1 MKVDK
6 EYPFIMIEIQTDV
19 DKGSDTYREKY
30 VHVTLVPFKDGRPDR
45 DNMVIV
51 KADRFTIEHHTL
63 NAKDQIK
70 PSSHNLQV
78 FQSQEFEGLGDE
90 E

>member
-30 VHVTLVPFKDGRPDR
+30 VHVTLVPFKDGRPDS
-45 DNMVIV
+45 DNIMTV
-51 KADRFTIEHHTL
+51 KADRFTIEHHSL

-70 PSSHNLQV
+70 MSKGNLQV
-78 FQSQEFEGLGDE
+78 FRSQDFEGLGQE
-90 E
+90 

>member
-30 VHVTLVPFKDGRPDR
+30 VHVTLVPFKDGRADR

-70 PSSHNLQV
+70 PSNHNLQV
-78 FQSQEFEGLGDE
+78 FRSQDFEGLGQE
-90 E
+90 